1 MNLDSIKFK
10 MQLEDLDF
18 NRSKYD
24 KSILEGEHRTLT
36 KYILNSSSKVQMGL
50 SSIEILPA
58 NNEVLVQC
66 SAKILDEK
74 YLEGI
79 NSNTLEILHN
89 KITPFIGCSFSD
101 VENSTL
107 LRADVTKN
115 LHFDSRSAKE
125 EGIYS
130 LKLGKGNIG
139 FKFDDYTDK
148 RESIIFTGRQKSYK
162 NRQIYYNKEKELNMS
177 RNKEIL
183 KLLYANN
190 VKGIGN
196 ILRVEQNITSFDKLR
211 SAVGKKTGEVKLG
224 EMVNSKENPI
234 LKRHQIIMKYANE
247 LDIYSMY
254 DCFEDAEM
262 YEGWNGIY
270 VKCNSNIDA
279 MIDYMKDTTKKKRR
293 VGNAWHYNGHFY
305 EKKKKIQ
312 TYFSNNIVGFA
323 PNSAQSNKYFEMLK
337 QVEDLLRTA

>member
-10 MQLEDLDF
+10 MQLENLDF
-18 NRSKYD
+18 NCSKYD

-66 SAKILDEK
+66 SAKILEEK

-89 KITPFIGCSFSD
+89 KITPFITCSFSD
-101 VENSTL
+101 IENSTL
-107 LRADVTKN
+107 LRSDVTKN
-115 LHFDSRSAKE
+115 LHFDTRTAKE

-139 FKFDDYTDK
+139 FKFDDYTDR
-148 RESIIFTGRQKSYK
+148 RESIIFTGRQKTYK

-177 RNKEIL
+177 KNKEIL
-183 KLLYANN
+183 KMLYAHN

-211 SAVGKKTGEVKLG
+211 SAIGKKVGEVKLG

-247 LDIYSMY
+247 VNLFDDERDWKELHNYY
-254 DCFEDAEM
+254 
-262 YEGWNGIY
+262 GLKGIY
-270 VKCNSNIDA
+270 EECNSSLEL
-279 MIDYMKDTTKKKRR
+279 MIDLCKAKTPRRSFYRIKKEILT
-293 VGNAWHYNGHFY
+293 A
-305 EKKKKIQ
+305 
-312 TYFSNNIVGFA
+312 FSNNIGSLVPKMA
-323 PNSAQSNKYFEMLK
+323 LPNEYFDTLK
-337 QVEDLLRTA
+337 TIEDLLKVA